1 MLAVRLLPLRIL
13 LLLQLPLLEPVLV
26 SQGFIG
32 RGKEQGRAG
41 CPSSSMT
48 SRPGGQPAMACVVY
62 LSANP
67 CAVMALA
74 DDDDDDDNDGQ
85 AKINDSGNRAV
96 PALALTDGAIERIA
110 NRWPR
115 LISTQAE
122 TSGHMDRQ
130 VIGRTITEANRVL

>member
-1 MLAVRLLPLRIL
+1 MLAVRLLPLRI

-74 DDDDDDDNDGQ
+74 DDDDDGQ
-85 AKINDSGNRAV
+85 AKTNDSGNRAV

-110 NRWPR
+110 NR
-115 LISTQAE
+115 
-122 TSGHMDRQ
+122 
-130 VIGRTITEANRVL
+130 